1 MDQGKINYCL
11 YTFVTSLE
19 HANVLLWTLK
29 SGLAACS
36 VHRYMFGGL
45 GDSAAMW
52 LHVAGVRECKCYL
65 KFGSWLVVDLLYCQS
80 LAEIQVVAEHL
91 FLVRGSAC
99 ISFNFSLIS
108 LPMECT

>member
-65 KFGSWLVVDLLYCQS
+65 KFGSWLL
-80 LAEIQVVAEHL
+80 VATCSSS
-91 FLVRGSAC
+91 GSAVLPKLLKSGGRTPILSEGQC
-99 ISFNFSLIS
+99 LYLI
-108 LPMECT
+108 

>member
-1 MDQGKINYCL
+1 MEQGKINYCL
-11 YTFVTSLE
+11 HTFVTSLE
-19 HANVLLWTLK
+19 HANLLLWTLK

-65 KFGSWLVVDLLYCQS
+65 KFESWL
-80 LAEIQVVAEHL
+80 IVATCSSSGFAVLPKVGRDSGGSRTPILSEGQCLHL
-91 FLVRGSAC
+91 
-99 ISFNFSLIS
+99 I
-108 LPMECT
+108 